1 MQVSPFL
8 NLKVHV
14 NFKNSVSD
22 IYMHAWLQVQYDQG
36 TWAFEYNSKLKVLWI
51 ADIGPGNLR
60 PYGRDRGNLKK
71 LPLTHG
77 EATNKRTTFSIM
89 LWLKKSLL
97 KALCGVFPRR
107 DVEVSNWVI
116 HYWLILDQSW
126 KAQVMALHLTK
137 CPAWIRTLLWVHTQM
152 SRSSSPAFTLIFTLK
167 EQVVIASISTLKSS
181 TITEPL

>member
-89 LWLKKSLL
+89 LWLKKKPFKSFVW
-97 KALCGVFPRR
+97 GVPQGRCWSFKLS
-107 DVEVSNWVI
+107 D
-116 HYWLILDQSW
+116 
-126 KAQVMALHLTK
+126 
-137 CPAWIRTLLWVHTQM
+137 TLLTDI
-152 SRSSSPAFTLIFTLK
+152 RSELK
-167 EQVVIASISTLKSS
+167 GPGYGFA
-181 TITEPL
+181 PN